1 VLRKPEICATPVR
14 LESLAYNGR
23 NEEKAMGQTNPER
36 RAASGYT
43 LIEMLVVMGI
53 ILLMVALV
61 LVSIGSMLRGTKM
74 ANTVNLFVSAADE
87 ARTAGITLRR
97 AVQVDLTRLDAEGRF
112 NRLTTIGA
120 YICDNFE
127 GNTLQTPLP
136 GTPNPPTNWNPM
148 SAGTAY
154 PAQDGTYC
162 MYIKAG
168 GKCYNSTFGIQRFE
182 EGSEDYEALLQ
193 ARVKFKQA
201 ARTGSTWRLR
211 LEGSVDTTYTNRY
224 GVAVEIETAAND
236 PLNVNTK
243 VILEKSGS
251 PVKTTD
257 LHAVKGPPASTVR
270 QSLIKEGIWYRIK
283 LSVKRYTRTNDAGAE
298 TQMARV
304 SGKVWVDGQL
314 EPPEW
319 TVGPYDDTTSPI
331 AAGFGGFSCE
341 GNDILVDDVFFDLRA
356 IRPLPKGL
364 KIDMLYPEA
373 DTQSPA
379 RWTRGALVNQ
389 DGPSPF
395 NFPIVFRP
403 DGTSAKRYI
412 VRLTDL
418 ATGDKRYVVVEQ
430 NTGRTRPADA
440 ESEALGQ

>member
-1 VLRKPEICATPVR
+1 MHREHPVR
-14 LESLAYNGR
+14 RSG
-23 NEEKAMGQTNPER
+23 
-36 RAASGYT
+36 GYT

-127 GNTLQTPLP
+127 GNTLESPLP
-136 GTPNPPTNWNPM
+136 ANPKPPINWNPM
-148 SAGTAY
+148 AGTKAY

-162 MYIKAG
+162 MKVEAG
-168 GKCYNSTFGIQRFE
+168 GKVYNSTFGIQKFE
-182 EGSEDYEALLQ
+182 EGSQDYEALLQ
-193 ARVKFKQA
+193 ARVKLKQA
-201 ARTGSTWRLR
+201 QRTGTPWFFRLD
-211 LEGSVDTTYTNRY
+211 GAVDTTYNKSY
-224 GVAVEIETAAND
+224 SVEVEIQTAANN
-236 PLNVNTK
+236 PLNQNTFVRLK
-243 VILEKSGS
+243 KGTNELVKKNMHEYRKPDGS
-251 PVKTTD
+251 LDTIQ
-257 LHAVKGPPASTVR
+257 
-270 QSLIKEGIWYRIK
+270 QSLIREGIWYRLK
-283 LSVKRYTRTNDAGAE
+283 LSIKRFTRTNESGAE
-298 TQMARV
+298 TDMVRV
-304 SGKVWVDGQL
+304 AGKIWVDGQL
-314 EPPEW
+314 EPSEW
-319 TVGPYDDTTSPI
+319 TVGPYPDTTSPL

-364 KIDMLYPEA
+364 RVDMIYPE
-373 DTQSPA
+373 DDKQDLNKDGIGD
-379 RWTRGALVNQ
+379 RWKKGDIVNQ

-412 VRLTDL
+412 VRLTDM

-430 NTGRTRPADA
+430 NTGRTRPADS